1 MKRLNANQWMA
12 ISSLIL
18 LGPALRL
25 LPQLT
30 AAAAGRAA
38 WLAVLPALPLLLFYA
53 GLLSRS
59 LEKRPARTGLP
70 ELLLQALGEKP
81 GRAVLL
87 LLSLWLCFY
96 GGFLLRSGA
105 DRLVVTVYP
114 HSGPRV
120 FILSMGLVCGLAALG
135 SARSLGRCAGLML
148 PPVLGILLFLLLFSV
163 KSVDL
168 RDLLPVTV
176 YDLPGVTQAALP
188 VLDVLSLGL
197 FLPLFLLGQTD
208 TEEKLLPRCARWL
221 LAESLLL
228 CLLILAVVGNFGAG
242 LTAQLSQ
249 PFFTLVRNQVFFR
262 SLERIEALIV
272 SCWVFPDFLLVSLC
286 LYAAQ
291 YCLRLALGAQPQQD
305 SGRRAALGGK
315 RWLIPLCCLASL
327 AVALFLAPDLVG
339 LRHWSEQIV
348 PAVNLSL
355 WFLLLPFLLLLGRLR
370 KNRPVS

>member
-38 WLAVLPALPLLLFYA
+38 WLSVLPALPLLLFYA
-53 GLLSRS
+53 GLFSRW
-59 LEKRPARTGLP
+59 LEKRPARAGLP

-81 GRAVLL
+81 GKALLL

-114 HSGPRV
+114 HSGPAV
-120 FILSMGLVCGLAALG
+120 FAVSMGLACALAALG
-135 SARSLGRCAGLML
+135 SARSLGRCAKLML
-148 PPVLGILLFLLLFSV
+148 VPVLGMLLFLLLFAA
-163 KSVDL
+163 KSVDT

-176 YDLPGVTQAALP
+176 YDLPGITRAALP

-208 TEEKLLPRCARWL
+208 TEEKLLPRYSRWL
-221 LAESLLL
+221 LTESLLL

-242 LTAQLSQ
+242 LTAQLSH
-249 PFFTLVRNQVFFR
+249 PFFTLVRNQVFFQ

-291 YCLRLALGAQPQQD
+291 YCLRLALGAQPQRD
-305 SGRRAALGGK
+305 SGRHTALGDK
-315 RWLIPLCCLASL
+315 RWLIPFCALASIL
-327 AVALFLAPDLVG
+327 VALTLAPDLAS
-339 LRHWSEQIV
+339 LRLWSERIV

-355 WFLLLPFLLLLGRLR
+355 WFLLLPLCLMIGKIRR
-370 KNRPVS
+370 KTAP